1 MFRKAKKLSQRLG
14 LKKENCTNQA
24 VRPVVESEIIK
35 EDIIKEDTPK
45 NDLDFLLTMETQAR
59 TDAMAKRESFKKEP
73 VVSNR
78 PTTIKFELPVTPP
91 RSRSPTRLT
100 YPRARPY
107 RSLPED
113 GLVLNEKRKKRPSWR
128 QFFSEESDSEP
139 EAYVTM
145 GAYVKLKRR
154 PLPTF
159 GYVQFIGG
167 VDFGKGEWVGV
178 ELDHRVGNCD
188 GSVDGTR
195 YFKTDQHRGIFC
207 KRHDL
212 EAQ

>member
-24 VRPVVESEIIK
+24 IHPVETESINIE
-35 EDIIKEDTPK
+35 ERPK
-45 NDLDFLLTMETQAR
+45 NDLDLLLTLETQAR
-59 TDAMAKRESFKKEP
+59 TEAMSQKESFSKE
-73 VVSNR
+73 SFTSSR

-113 GLVLNEKRKKRPSWR
+113 GLVLNKKRKKRTSWR
-128 QFFSEESDSEP
+128 QLFSDDDSDSEP
-139 EAYVTM
+139 EAYVTL
-145 GAYVKLKRR
+145 GAYVKLKKR

-188 GSVDGTR
+188 GTVDGTT
-195 YFKTDQHRGIFC
+195 YFKTDHHRGIFC
-207 KRHDL
+207 KRNDL